1 MNLEFLYLDG
11 STSWHQALENLRQA
25 LRAEGVALRV
35 SLIRVV
41 GAQHARALRFR
52 SCPTIRLG
60 GKSLFPER
68 SNKTGLSC
76 RLYPGA
82 EGLKG
87 WTQQVQ
93 IPAIRELCMQD
104 HRILGM
110 NSPSKS
116 VRAPN

>member
-87 WTQQVQ
+87 WPTVQ
-93 IPAIRELCMQD
+93 MIRRRLRDLHAFETPAPQA
-104 HRILGM
+104 
-110 NSPSKS
+110 
-116 VRAPN
+116 V